1 MKYTSPGRVQSNLGT
16 KSPML
21 RWYICAFG
29 LCCSSLSLAADGAS
43 GANAKDLYLGEAY
56 YYAYQGEYFD
66 AITRLDAELGQ
77 FYRLDDPNLDPLHF
91 QANHANCSVGDF
103 ELSYRMHQ
111 RAGRAI
117 KAVLEGK
124 VDQPI
129 RNEAAYRLARIFVET
144 DDPRS
149 ALATID
155 RITGDVP
162 ENIRDDE
169 LFLRAQIYMLTGKF
183 GEAIKILQGLQGD
196 KKYAGF
202 AAYNLGIALI
212 QNGLEKQGIEQL
224 AKAGQIESDDEG
236 SLAVKDKANLLLGN
250 RLIAANQAALAK
262 QYLDRV
268 RLSGPFSNKAL
279 LSSGWADASLGKFDR
294 ALVPWS
300 ILIKRNVTDKAV
312 QEGMLG
318 APYAYAKLDL
328 HGRAALLYG
337 SALEQFGAELGKLD
351 ASIKSIRE
359 GTFLKALVSDEL
371 KQDKDWVVKLRELP
385 EEPET
390 YYLLELMAS
399 NDFQQ
404 SLQNYFDLDELR
416 KRLAAW
422 DDYLDAY
429 EDIIKSR
436 RQYYESMLPGVD
448 NRFRELDSQMRL
460 RLEQRQALD
469 DKLKNQLVSPR
480 PDFLA
485 TAEERV
491 TREQLRSLAS
501 RYQNDSSPGANDIRR
516 RIKRLE
522 GLLHWQIRTSYDRRL
537 TLAYKHLHQLD
548 ADVERLRTIYRSFVR
563 SRQAATQSYKGY
575 DDQLRQLRNR
585 IRDSKERVDTLM
597 ARQGQMLNVMAT
609 NELEQRRQRLEEYQ
623 VQARFALSESY
634 DRATKKQM
642 DEPSGKK

>member
-1 MKYTSPGRVQSNLGT
+1 MMRRYVCL
-16 KSPML
+16 L
-21 RWYICAFG
+21 G
-29 LCCSSLSLAADGAS
+29 LCCSSLSFAADGPLPA
-43 GANAKDLYLGEAY
+43 AKDLYLGEAY
-56 YYAYQGEYFD
+56 YYAHQGEYFD
-66 AITRLDAELGQ
+66 AITRLDTELGQ

-91 QANHANCSVGDF
+91 QANHANFSVGDF

-124 VDQPI
+124 VDQVI

-149 ALATID
+149 ALSTIEK
-155 RITGDVP
+155 ISGKVP
-162 ENIRDDE
+162 DSIQNDE
-169 LFLRAQIYMLTGKF
+169 RFLRAQIYMLTGKF
-183 GEAIKILQGLQGD
+183 GEAIRILQDLQGD

-212 QNGLEKQGIEQL
+212 QNGLEKQGFVQL
-224 AKAGQIESDDEG
+224 AKAGQVEGDDEG
-236 SLAVKDKANLLLGN
+236 TLAIKDKANLLLGN
-250 RLIAANQAALAK
+250 RLLAANQPAMAK
-262 QYLDRV
+262 QYFDRV
-268 RLSGPFSNKAL
+268 RLSGPFSSKAL

-300 ILIKRNVTDKAV
+300 VLIKRNVTDKAV

-337 SALEQFGAELGKLD
+337 NALEQFGSELGKLD

-359 GTFLKALVSDEL
+359 GKFLKALVSDEL
-371 KQDKDWVVKLRELP
+371 KQDRDWVVKLRELP

-422 DDYLDAY
+422 GDSLDAY
-429 EDIIKSR
+429 EDVIKSR
-436 RQYYESMLPGVD
+436 RQYYESILPGVD
-448 NRFRELDSQMRL
+448 NRFHELDAQMRL

-485 TAEERV
+485 TADERV
-491 TREQLRSLAS
+491 LQERLRGIAE
-501 RYQNDSSPGANDIRR
+501 RYKNDSSAAANEARR
-516 RIKRLE
+516 HIQRLQ
-522 GLLHWQIRTSYDRRL
+522 GLLHYQIRTSYDKRL

-548 ADVERLRTIYRSFVR
+548 ADVERLRNIYRSFVR

-575 DDQLRQLRNR
+575 DDQIAQLRNR
-585 IRDSKERVDTLM
+585 IRDAGERVDTLM

-609 NELEQRRQRLEEYQ
+609 TELEQRRQRLEEYQ

-642 DEPSGKK
+642 EEPVGKK